1 MNGAGKGPSMTP
13 ATTAPAARAAAFS
26 PVVIIGAGSLLLL
39 LVFGI
44 RQGFGL
50 FLPPITSTYGWTR
63 EVFSVAIAIQMFMWG
78 AAQPFAGAI
87 ADRYGTGRVIAVAGV
102 AYCVGLLLMG
112 HGMSTSLFNL
122 GTGFFIGL
130 GIAGTTFS
138 VVFTAFARVVEPA
151 RRSMVYGIGTAMGS
165 FGQFVMV
172 PISQQ
177 LIVALGWSGA
187 LTALAMLVL
196 LALPLAFVLRGR
208 GEAASAGQSFAEA
221 LREASGHS
229 GYWLLTAGY
238 FVCGFHVAFIATHL
252 PAYLVDSGVGAEYGA
267 WALALIGLFNV
278 VGSFTAGVLGGKR
291 RKKYL
296 LSTIYFTRAVV
307 IAVFFLIPLSGTTVI
322 LFACAIGLLW
332 LSTVPL
338 TTGLVGQIFGIR
350 YLGMLS
356 GVVFFSH
363 QLGSVCGVWL
373 GGMLFDRTGSYDV
386 VWWISVALGLFA
398 AAVHYPID
406 DRTVARPATA

>member
-1 MNGAGKGPSMTP
+1 MAQT
-13 ATTAPAARAAAFS
+13 ATAAAARGAAFS
-26 PVVIIGAGSLLLL
+26 PAVIIGAGSLLLL

-50 FLPPITSTYGWTR
+50 FLPPITSAYGWTR

-87 ADRYGTGRVIAVAGV
+87 ADRYGTGRVIALAGI

-138 VVFTAFARVVEPA
+138 VVFTAFARVVAPA
-151 RRSMVYGIGTAMGS
+151 RRSMVFGIGTAMGS

-172 PISQQ
+172 PISQS

-196 LALPLAFVLRGR
+196 LSLPLAFVLRGR
-208 GEAASAGQSFAEA
+208 GEAALAGQSFAEA

-238 FVCGFHVAFIATHL
+238 FVCGFHVSFIATHL
-252 PAYLVDSGVGAEYGA
+252 PAYLVDSGVGVEYGA

-278 VGSFTAGVLGGKR
+278 IGSFTAGVLGGKR

-307 IAVFFLIPLSGTTVI
+307 IAIFFLVPLSGTTVI

-363 QLGSVCGVWL
+363 QLGSVLGVWL
-373 GGMLFDRTGSYDV
+373 GGLLFDRTGSYDV
-386 VWWISVALGLFA
+386 VWWLSVALGLFA
-398 AAVHYPID
+398 AAVHFPID
-406 DRTVARPATA
+406 DRAVARPTAAYRAG

>member
-1 MNGAGKGPSMTP
+1 MTQ
-13 ATTAPAARAAAFS
+13 ATTAPVARAAAFG
-26 PVVIIGAGSLLLL
+26 PAVVIVAGSLLLML
-39 LVFGI
+39 TFGI
-44 RQGFGL
+44 RQSFGL
-50 FLPPITSTYGWTR
+50 YLSPITATYGWTR
-63 EVFSVAIAIQMFMWG
+63 EVFSIAIAIQLFMWG

-87 ADRYGTGRVIAVAGV
+87 ADRYGTGRVIVFAGL
-102 AYCVGLLLMG
+102 AYCAGLLLMG

-122 GTGFFIGL
+122 GTGFFVGL
-130 GIAGTTFS
+130 GIAGTSFS
-138 VVFTAFARVVEPA
+138 VVFTAFARVVAPE
-151 RRSMVYGIGTAMGS
+151 RRSLMYGVGTAMGS

-172 PISQQ
+172 PISQS

-196 LALPLAFVLRGR
+196 FTLPLAFVLKGR
-208 GEAASAGQSFAEA
+208 GEAAMAGQSFTEA
-221 LREASGHS
+221 LREASGHT
-229 GYWLLTAGY
+229 GFWLLTAGY
-238 FVCGFHVAFIATHL
+238 FVCGFQLSFIGTHL
-252 PAYLVDSGVGAEYGA
+252 PAYLVDNGVGAEYGA

-278 VGSFTAGVLGGKR
+278 AGSFTAGVLGGRR

-296 LSTIYFTRAVV
+296 LSGIYFARAVV
-307 IAVFFLIPLSGTTVI
+307 VAAFVLVPLSGLTVV

-363 QLGSVCGVWL
+363 QLGSVSGVWL
-373 GGMLFDRTGSYDV
+373 AGLLFDRTGSYDV
-386 VWWISVALGLFA
+386 VWWLSVALALFA
-398 AAVHYPID
+398 AAVNYPID
-406 DRTVARPATA
+406 DRTVVRTAAA

>member
-1 MNGAGKGPSMTP
+1 MTQ
-13 ATTAPAARAAAFS
+13 AATAPGARAANFS
-26 PVVIIGAGSLLLL
+26 PMVIIGAGSLLLL

-50 FLPPITSTYGWTR
+50 FLPPITSAYGWTR

-87 ADRYGTGRVIAVAGV
+87 ADRYGTGRVIAFAGV
-102 AYCVGLLLMG
+102 AYCAGLLLMG

-138 VVFTAFARVVEPA
+138 VVFTAFARVVEPS

-177 LIVALGWSGA
+177 LIVTLGWSGA

-238 FVCGFHVAFIATHL
+238 FVCGFHVSFIATHL

-296 LSTIYFTRAVV
+296 LSTIYFTRSIV
-307 IAVFFLIPLSGTTVI
+307 IAIFFLVPLSGTTVI

-406 DRTVARPATA
+406 DRTVARPAVA